1 MRRAADLQY
10 NGYVSVLLRYPSAY
24 GDGPGEV
31 ALWVRD
37 DYAAGKSD
45 TPGVYSLHDINSGVP
60 LDGDDDIDWLVAG
73 WKNAVG
79 WDR

>member
-1 MRRAADLQY
+1 MRLPADLQF
-10 NGYVSVLLRYPSAY
+10 NGYASVLLRYPSAY

-37 DYAAGKSD
+37 DYAAGKAD
-45 TPGVYSLHDINSGVP
+45 APGVYSLCDNNLCVP
-60 LDGDDDIDWLVAG
+60 LAADDDIDWLLAG

-79 WDR
+79 WDS

>member
-10 NGYVSVLLRYPSAY
+10 SGYASVLLRYPSAY
-24 GDGPGEV
+24 SEGPGEV

-37 DYAAGKSD
+37 DYAAGKSA

-60 LDGDDDIDWLVAG
+60 LADDDDIDRLVAG
-73 WKNAVG
+73 WRNAVG